1 MKKMY
6 GTPKAEKVEFDY
18 SDAVVASST
27 KCKNTTPYTEWNETS
42 STCNDRP
49 DGPTQYNDQV

>member
-6 GTPKAEKVEFDY
+6 GTPKAERVEFDY

-27 KCKNTTPYTEWNETS
+27 KCKNYTPYTEWGGS
-42 STCNDRP
+42 GVCNDRP
-49 DGPTQYNDQV
+49 DGPTQYTDQV